1 MRSFRYDSA
10 THCEVIYDPNTTKGF
25 WGRLS
30 SLQPPSTISL
40 CARQGVFIYPD
51 HFGLTSPDRFSR
63 LHFIRGAGFSY
74 GSDAMGQWLL

>member
-10 THCEVIYDPNTTKGF
+10 THCEAICDPNTTKGF
-25 WGRLS
+25 WGDYRLS
-30 SLQPPSTISL
+30 NLRPPYPSAT
-40 CARQGVFIYPD
+40 RQGVFIYPD

-74 GSDAMGQWLL
+74 GSDAMWQWSL